1 LKKKRNLKGFLEKK
15 FKYMS
20 EREISDLAE
29 AIKNDKFWYA
39 LPGNK
44 QFIFVVALSRARI
57 KNGNF
62 YLAKATYLKQ
72 IYIPKEIKEFVRR
85 FMVILVER
93 ETRRG
98 KVVMSWKTFLSLM
111 RSKRYALPYILSL
124 SIPKKLSYKDIN
136 ELKENS

>member
-1 LKKKRNLKGFLEKK
+1 
-15 FKYMS
+15 MS
-20 EREISDLAE
+20 EREINDLAE

-57 KNGNF
+57 KREKF

-72 IYIPKEIKEFVRR
+72 IYVPKEIKEFIRR
-85 FMVILVER
+85 FMIILVER
-93 ETRRG
+93 ETRKG

-111 RSKRYALPYILSL
+111 KSKRHALPYILSL
-124 SIPKKLSYKDIN
+124 SVPKKLSYKDIDKLT
-136 ELKENS
+136 ESPQRQDQEF